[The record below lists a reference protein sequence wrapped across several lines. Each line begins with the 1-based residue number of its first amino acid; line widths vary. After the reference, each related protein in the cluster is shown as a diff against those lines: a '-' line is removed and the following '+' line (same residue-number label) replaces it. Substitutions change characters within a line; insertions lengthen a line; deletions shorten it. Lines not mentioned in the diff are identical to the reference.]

1 MRLIALCA
9 AALLLAGC
17 ADSSPMRGNAF
28 GGNAFGGKAL
38 GDNASAR
45 PRMIVVTDFV
55 VSSDL
60 VVIDRGYTARLEKK
74 IGEYPTFERKPRTL
88 ERVNDEIVATI
99 VATLRSAGLDA
110 RPGSEEAISL
120 ADRAVVASG
129 RLAPANASA
138 KKNEAGIGGGHS
150 GVVAE
155 MSLSGSSTFGKKK
168 LLDFSAVPAGGKKI
182 AGGKAAAAANA
193 AIAKVLGEKA
203 AVKLSPDVEAA
214 ARGLGRAAGDRIVAF
229 AREQGWLNK
238 PDDSVPDAKPVAS
251 AEEPKVSAAAP
262 PEQMVRLP
270 SPRPAKKPAA

>member
-17 ADSSPMRGNAF
+17 AESSPMRGNAF
-28 GGNAFGGKAL
+28 GGKAW

-110 RPGSEEAISL
+110 RPGSE
-120 ADRAVVASG
+120 G
-129 RLAPANASA
+129 
-138 KKNEAGIGGGHS
+138 
-150 GVVAE
+150 
-155 MSLSGSSTFGKKK
+155 
-168 LLDFSAVPAGGKKI
+168 
-182 AGGKAAAAANA
+182 
-193 AIAKVLGEKA
+193 
-203 AVKLSPDVEAA
+203 
-214 ARGLGRAAGDRIVAF
+214 
-229 AREQGWLNK
+229 
-238 PDDSVPDAKPVAS
+238 
-251 AEEPKVSAAAP
+251 
-262 PEQMVRLP
+262 
-270 SPRPAKKPAA
+270 SPRRHA